1 MQLAWPLAPVLGG
14 EEISL
19 VWHLP
24 CALGSYLKPGARLA
38 DRAEFH
44 SCLLQVQSLGNIW
57 NLGGVVLLL
66 SSSGQAFRCE
76 IRLLLEPSEYLWISE
91 FKETVLLLRPV
102 PKTIERQL
110 QIKREQEG
118 FMVLKD
124 YWYDGN

>member
-1 MQLAWPLAPVLGG
+1 M
-14 EEISL
+14 
-19 VWHLP
+19 
-24 CALGSYLKPGARLA
+24 
-38 DRAEFH
+38 
-44 SCLLQVQSLGNIW
+44 
-57 NLGGVVLLL
+57 LLL
-66 SSSGQAFRCE
+66 SSSGQAFRRE
-76 IRLLLEPSEYLWISE
+76 IHLELSEYLWISE